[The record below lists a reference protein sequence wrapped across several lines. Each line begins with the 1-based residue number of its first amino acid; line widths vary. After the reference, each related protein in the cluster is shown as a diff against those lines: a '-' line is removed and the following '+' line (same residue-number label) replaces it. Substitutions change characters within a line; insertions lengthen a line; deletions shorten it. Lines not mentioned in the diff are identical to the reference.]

1 MNWKAAACILGVSL
15 LVSVAV
21 FFYLYRK
28 REKELD
34 QVIAYLMKLQDGE
47 ELPGP
52 EKQREGKMGIL
63 QSEIYKLT
71 IWLNGQ
77 RDMEKSERK
86 YLSDFLSD
94 VSHQIKTPMAA
105 ITIMTDLL
113 KDPGLSTEKRLEFV
127 SNIDRET
134 ERITWL
140 IKNLLVLSQLEAGV
154 LKLKKE
160 KISVKELL
168 ERVLRSFE
176 VMAEVKEIELSMEL
190 PSEGASFGEKTQE
203 MSLVCDIRWTTEALS
218 NIVKNC
224 LEHTEPGG
232 FVKIAVSQNNFSTN
246 IMIRDNGKGIA
257 QKDLPHIF
265 ERFYKAANSDDSG
278 VGIGLAMSR
287 QIFLLQGATVSVR
300 SREGEGTEFL
310 IKFYPV
316 KNQ

>member
-1 MNWKAAACILGVSL
+1 MSWKTAACILGVCL
-15 LVSVAV
+15 LASIAV

-34 QVIAYLMKLQDGE
+34 YMIAYLMKLQDGA
-47 ELPGP
+47 ELPNP

-63 QSEIYKLT
+63 QSEIYKLM
-71 IWLNGQ
+71 IRLNGQ

-134 ERITWL
+134 ERIIWL

-160 KISVKELL
+160 KILVKELL
-168 ERVLRSFE
+168 ESVMKSFE
-176 VMAEVKEIELSMEL
+176 VMAEVKEIGLSMGV
-190 PSEGASFGEKTQE
+190 PSEGSSLREKTHD
-203 MSLVCDIRWTTEALS
+203 MFLVCDVRWTTEALS

-265 ERFYKAANSDDSG
+265 ERFYKASNSDASS

-287 QIFLLQGATVSVR
+287 QIFLLQGATVSVC

>member
-1 MNWKAAACILGVSL
+1 MNWKTAFCILGICL
-15 LVSVAV
+15 FASVAV
-21 FFYLYRK
+21 FIYLYLK

-34 QVIAYLMKLQDGE
+34 YMIAYLMKLQDGA
-47 ELPGP
+47 ELPNP

-63 QSEIYKLT
+63 QSEIYKLM
-71 IWLNGQ
+71 IRLNSQ
-77 RDMEKSERK
+77 RDMEKFERK

-105 ITIMTDLL
+105 IKIMADLL
-113 KDPGLSTEKRLEFV
+113 KEPGLSTEKRLEFV

-160 KISVKELL
+160 KILVKELL
-168 ERVLRSFE
+168 ESVMKSFE
-176 VMAEVKEIELSMEL
+176 VMAEVKEIGLSMGV
-190 PSEGASFGEKTQE
+190 PSEGSSLREKTHD
-203 MSLVCDIRWTTEALS
+203 MFLVCDVRWTTEALS

-265 ERFYKAANSDDSG
+265 ERFYKASNSDASS

-287 QIFLLQGATVSVR
+287 QIFLLQGATVSVC

>member
-34 QVIAYLMKLQDGE
+34 QVIAYLMKLQDGA

-190 PSEGASFGEKTQE
+190 PSEGASFGEETQE

-246 IMIRDNGKGIA
+246 IMIRVMGKELR
-257 QKDLPHIF
+257 KKTCFIF
-265 ERFYKAANSDDSG
+265 LRGS
-278 VGIGLAMSR
+278 IRR
-287 QIFLLQGATVSVR
+287 QILTLPVWESVLPCPDR
-300 SREGEGTEFL
+300 SFFFRG
-310 IKFYPV
+310 P
-316 KNQ
+316 Q